1 MLWDKLPQGHPRQ
14 VIYGDSVDETGLKIY
29 TKKVGQAKQDPTTST
44 PSPQT
49 PDPGPKPHHL
59 RLYNLSMPTQ
69 SSLIAR
75 ITYQRPRVSRST
87 YTGFYLAY
95 HSPETEPPLLYTYHP
110 LKSYSASPSAHTDAI
125 TQAILI
131 PNLPHRAHRLVELGT
146 YISLPRTPATNPDP
160 APLHLLTIQHIS
172 ILPAPTTRK
181 PSDHR
186 ITDLRIATR
195 GEGPYMQKRL
205 VWQFHSTGGTTQDGL
220 PYSSSTGPFSYFL
233 VSVDGRR
240 IGRAYACEFAL
251 RREDFDG
258 VEGGSR
264 EKGDEDEKREG
275 EGEVVV
281 VNVEGVLFGAG
292 RVVGPG
298 MRVRMEDVFG

>member
-1 MLWDKLPQGHPRQ
+1 M
-14 VIYGDSVDETGLKIY
+14 IYGDSVDETGLKIY

-44 PSPQT
+44 PSSQSPE
-49 PDPGPKPHHL
+49 PGLETHRL
-59 RLYNLSMPTQ
+59 RLYNLSMPTKP
-69 SSLIAR
+69 SLVAH

-87 YTGFYLAY
+87 NTGFYLAY
-95 HSPETEPPLLYTYHP
+95 HSLETEPPLSYTYHP
-110 LKSYSASPSAHTDAI
+110 LKSTSAHSDAL
-125 TQAILI
+125 TQAIPI

-146 YISLPRTPATNPDP
+146 YISSPNTPDTEPHP

-186 ITDLRIATR
+186 ITDLRITTR
-195 GEGPYMQKRL
+195 GADPYTQKRL
-205 VWQFHSTGGTTQDGL
+205 VWHFQSTSATAQDGL
-220 PYSSSTGPFSYFL
+220 PYSSTTGPFAYFL

-251 RREDFDG
+251 RREDFGG
-258 VEGGSR
+258 VEAEAGSCEEGDGG
-264 EKGDEDEKREG
+264 EQGEG
-275 EGEVVV
+275 EGEGELEVE